1 MIRVYCFNSICVFVY
16 SNETLNVVMMVLRL
30 ITKLTNSYIIY
41 LHKHC
46 VVVKGVINKVWF
58 IIDVNFY
65 FTAQV
70 QSTLSHLPVHQCQI

>member
-1 MIRVYCFNSICVFVY
+1 MIRVYCFNSICVFVC
-16 SNETLNVVMMVLRL
+16 SNETRNVVMMALRL
-30 ITKLTNSYIIY
+30 ITKLANSYIMC
-41 LHKHC
+41 LGKHC
-46 VVVKGVINKVWF
+46 VVMKGVNIKVWF